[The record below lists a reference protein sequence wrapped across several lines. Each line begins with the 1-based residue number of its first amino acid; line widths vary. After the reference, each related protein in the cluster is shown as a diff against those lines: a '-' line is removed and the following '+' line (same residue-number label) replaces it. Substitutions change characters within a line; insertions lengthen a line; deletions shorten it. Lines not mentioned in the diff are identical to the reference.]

1 MNNPDGIEKGVE
13 LFRNRSV
20 RWALSLLGLI
30 CILFLVILLSL
41 SRGALDITFLG
52 VIDVLFGGGTDIER
66 RVVWQLRFP
75 RVVMALTVG
84 AGLAVSGVA
93 MQGLFRN
100 PMASPFILGL
110 SSGAAFGAALAMVFG
125 IALLPGYLAIPSMA
139 FAFCLLTL
147 LLVYNIAKVGGR
159 VPIETLLLAG
169 IAVGAFFSALVNLMT
184 YLAGDDLQGIVF
196 WMMGDL
202 TQFGWDNVYVV
213 LPMVIFGASIVMY
226 YSRDLNAMMLG
237 DNHAQNL
244 GIEVGKVRVHLLI
257 ACAMATAAAVAFV
270 GIIGFVGLVIPHVMR
285 LIVGPDH
292 RILVPTSILAGGIFL
307 LLADVLARWVLAPQ
321 VLPIGI
327 ITALIGAPYFVYLL
341 RRRRKEVGW

>member
-1 MNNPDGIEKGVE
+1 MGPQQDIVVE
-13 LFRNRSV
+13 ILKARSAKWTLAV
-20 RWALSLLGLI
+20 VGMS
-30 CILFLVILLSL
+30 LFLIFSMMLSM
-41 SRGALDITFLG
+41 SRGAIDISPWEIFSILFTGGDDLKSK
-52 VIDVLFGGGTDIER
+52 VI
-66 RVVWQLRFP
+66 WQLRFP
-75 RVVMALTVG
+75 RTLMALFVG

-125 IALLPGYLAIPSMA
+125 IAILPGYLAIPSMA

-147 LLVYNIAKVGGR
+147 LLVYNIARVGGR
-159 VPIETLLLAG
+159 VPVETLLLAG

-184 YLAGDDLQGIVF
+184 YLAGEELQGIVF

-202 TQFGWDNVYVV
+202 TQFGWSDVRVV
-213 LPMVIFGASIVMY
+213 APMVLAGAAIIMY

-244 GIEVGKVRVHLLI
+244 GIEVAKVRVYLLI
-257 ACAMATAAAVAFV
+257 ACALATAAAVAFV

-285 LIVGPDH
+285 LLVGPDH
-292 RILVPTSILAGGIFL
+292 RILIPTSILAGGAFL
-307 LLADVLARWVLAPQ
+307 ILADVIARWVLEPQ

>member
-1 MNNPDGIEKGVE
+1 MADQSVTEEGLD
-13 LFRNRSV
+13 LFRSRSV
-20 RWALSLLGLI
+20 KWTTSVLGLFAFLAV
-30 CILFLVILLSL
+30 CIMLSL
-41 SRGALDITFLG
+41 SRGSLDISPLGIIDVFLG
-52 VIDVLFGGGTDIER
+52 GGSELENQVIWHFRL
-66 RVVWQLRFP
+66 P
-75 RVVMALTVG
+75 RTVMALFVG

-125 IALLPGYLAIPSMA
+125 IAIMPGYLATPSMA
-139 FAFCLLTL
+139 FLFCLLTL
-147 LLVYNIAKVGGR
+147 MLVYNIARVGGK
-159 VPIETLLLAG
+159 VPVETLLLAG

-184 YLAGDDLQGIVF
+184 YLAGDEMEGIVF

-202 TQFGWDNVYVV
+202 TQFGWSDVRIVI
-213 LPMVIFGASIVMY
+213 PMVLVGGAIIMY

-244 GIEVGKVRVHLLI
+244 GIEVGKVRVHILV
-257 ACAMATAAAVAFV
+257 ACALSTAAAVSFV

-285 LIVGPDH
+285 LMVGPDH
-292 RILVPTSILAGGIFL
+292 RILVPTSIIAGGAFL
-307 LLADVLARWVLAPQ
+307 ILADVLARFVLQPQ

-341 RRRRKEVGW
+341 RRRRREVGW

>member
-1 MNNPDGIEKGVE
+1 MIDPVGIEKGVE
-13 LFRNRSV
+13 LFRKRSV
-20 RWALSLLGLI
+20 KWTITLTGL
-30 CILFLVILLSL
+30 CVLLFLAMMLSL
-41 SRGALDITFLG
+41 SRGALDISFMGLLD
-52 VIDVLFGGGTDIER
+52 ILFGGGTDIEN

-75 RVVMALTVG
+75 RVVMAMFVG

-125 IALLPGYLAIPSMA
+125 ITLLPGYLAIPSMA

-147 LLVYNIAKVGGR
+147 FIVYNIARVGGR
-159 VPIETLLLAG
+159 VPVETLLLAG

-184 YLAGDDLQGIVF
+184 YLAGEELQGIVF

-202 TQFGWDNVYVV
+202 TQFGWENIYIVI
-213 LPMVIFGASIVMY
+213 PMVLIGATIVMY

-244 GIEVGKVRVHLLI
+244 GIEVAKVRIHLLV

-292 RILVPTSILAGGIFL
+292 RILVPTSIFAGAIFL
-307 LLADVLARWVLAPQ
+307 ILADVLARWVLAPQ